1 MALQRRTVLII
12 LWLVSMV
19 AAGAWGYAQAVL
31 PSGQA
36 PVVLSGSD
44 IGFRV
49 EGRRGN
55 TPSGRFVVRINGQWV
70 EVEQS
75 VGTMRLT
82 AR

>member
-1 MALQRRTVLII
+1 
-12 LWLVSMV
+12 MV

>member
-44 IGFRV
+44 LGFRV